1 MHQCTL
7 KGKIRWP
14 SVHRCQSAKSTVTL
28 SHSCEGE
35 QGRGRPPS
43 GCWCLAV
50 GQQFVLQLFVWKEP
64 HPVEGSWCLAAKEI
78 LIQDPGPA
86 IGTSWIR
93 VFQFLGGLRLCITQT
108 TALGGCGER
117 RRQGPFLLSPPE
129 LPTYSASLPLS
140 LESTAWKH
148 VSFTLKCS
156 FSSLSSGSS
165 GTEWIRS
172 LPATRVP

>member
-1 MHQCTL
+1 MTQRPQMSKCKEYGDPESFL
-7 KGKIRWP
+7 WRWAGKR
-14 SVHRCQSAKSTVTL
+14 SSAKWLLVCGSRSTVCAPAL
-28 SHSCEGE
+28 
-35 QGRGRPPS
+35 
-43 GCWCLAV
+43 
-50 GQQFVLQLFVWKEP
+50 WKEP

-156 FSSLSSGSS
+156 FSSVSSGSS